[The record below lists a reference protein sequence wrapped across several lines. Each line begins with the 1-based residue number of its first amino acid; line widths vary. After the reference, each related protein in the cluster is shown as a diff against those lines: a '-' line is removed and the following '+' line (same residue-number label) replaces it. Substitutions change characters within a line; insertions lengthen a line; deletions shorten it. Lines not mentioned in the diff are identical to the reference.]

1 GVPYIIKW
9 EEGDNITDPVFPCVT
24 ISNTYEGFDNGEEGD
39 YRVRFLGTYN
49 KMVYGKDKSVLFM
62 GSSNNLYY
70 PDGEEQVTLGACRA
84 YFKIGDDDAVNAK
97 GFTRFVIDFGEETTA
112 IHDAEVIMQNG
123 NADAWH
129 TVDGIRLS
137 GKPSKKGMYI
147 NNGKKVVVE

>member
-1 GVPYIIKW
+1 M
-9 EEGDNITDPVFPCVT
+9 T
-24 ISNTYEGFDNGEEGD
+24 ISNTYDGFDNGVAGD
-39 YRVRFLGTYN
+39 YRVRFLGTYD
-49 KMVYGKDKSVLFM
+49 KMVYGNADKSVLFM

-84 YFKIGDDDAVNAK
+84 YFKIGEDDAVNAK

-123 NADAWH
+123 NADAWY

>member
-1 GVPYIIKW
+1 
-9 EEGDNITDPVFPCVT
+9 
-24 ISNTYEGFDNGEEGD
+24 
-39 YRVRFLGTYN
+39 
-49 KMVYGKDKSVLFM
+49 MVSLAAYDKSYLYF
-62 GSSNNLYY
+62 GANNKLLW
-70 PDGEEQVTLGACRA
+70 PDQNVTLGACRA
-84 YFKIGDDDAVNAK
+84 YFKIGENNAVNAK

-123 NADAWH
+123 NADAWY